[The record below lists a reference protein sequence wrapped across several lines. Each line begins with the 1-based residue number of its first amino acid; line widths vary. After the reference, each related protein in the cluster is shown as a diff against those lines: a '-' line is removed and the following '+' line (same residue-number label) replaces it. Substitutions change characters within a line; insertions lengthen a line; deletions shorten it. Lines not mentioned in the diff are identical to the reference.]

1 MVSATWSRAMEGWVA
16 GCAAATGVVYVYTVV
31 TILYAANVSDSHPF
45 SVRALAFTTLVSIF
59 LMILP
64 TVLIFLVTCLLTAI
78 PAAVT
83 VWLSERF
90 RIRSIVFFGLAGAV
104 IGGASAYFLSG
115 GTSTQPPQLSPLFVS
130 AGLAAGLAYWS
141 VAGRHA
147 GREQSST
154 PA

>member
-1 MVSATWSRAMEGWVA
+1 MKAMFSTTWSRAIEGWVA
-16 GCAAATGVVYVYTVV
+16 GCAAATGVVYVYAVV
-31 TILYAANVSDSHPF
+31 SFLYAANVSDSHPF
-45 SVRALAFTTLVSIF
+45 SVRALAFTTLVS
-59 LMILP
+59 MILP
-64 TVLIFLVTCLLTAI
+64 TLLIFLVTCLLTAI

-90 RIRSIVFFGLAGAV
+90 RIRSIFFFGLAGAV
-104 IGGASAYFLSG
+104 IGGASAYLSSG
-115 GTSTQPPQLSPLFVS
+115 ATLTQPPQLSPLFVS

>member
-1 MVSATWSRAMEGWVA
+1 MISTTWSRAMEGWVA
-16 GCAAATGVVYVYTVV
+16 GCAAATGVVYVYTVA
-31 TILYAANVSDSHPF
+31 TILYAANVSDGHPF
-45 SVRALAFTTLVSIF
+45 SVRALAFTTLVSVF

-64 TVLIFLVTCLLTAI
+64 TLLIFLVTCLLTAI

-115 GTSTQPPQLSPLFVS
+115 ATSTQPSPLFVS